1 MRFLGNI
8 EAKAD
13 SKGRVFLPAVFRKE
27 IQQAEEVR
35 LVMRKDVFEDCLVL
49 FPESVWNQRLD
60 ELRLRLSEWNAVHQR
75 IYRQYVSGVEIVTL
89 DASGRFLIPKRYMQ
103 MAAIQQDVLTEYP
116 TLMRPILLRNSRS
129 YFLDYPY
136 LLIFPAAIVSLI
148 TITFY
153 LVGNAFS
160 DACDPRN
167 HV

>member
-60 ELRLRLSEWNAVHQR
+60 ALRQRLSEWNAVHQR
-75 IYRQYVSGVEIVTL
+75 VYRQYVSGVEIVTL
-89 DASGRFLIPKRYMQ
+89 DANGRFLIPKRYMQ
-103 MAAIQQDVLTEYP
+103 MAGINQDVMFIGMGDTIEIWSREKTATPFVEPADFRSQLEQ
-116 TLMRPILLRNSRS
+116 LM
-129 YFLDYPY
+129 
-136 LLIFPAAIVSLI
+136 
-148 TITFY
+148 
-153 LVGNAFS
+153 G
-160 DACDPRN
+160 
-167 HV
+167 